1 MSEKILRK
9 KDEPMSE
16 ADQAQTWANDL
27 VRRETRGP
35 GDMPNAMRRL
45 EQRYGIPWRTF
56 WELRYRPPQD
66 VLHGV
71 WERLRQA
78 HLAECDRQMRLLKH
92 EIEITKATRPD
103 AHSVASAQAFIDE
116 TAEGP

>member
-1 MSEKILRK
+1 MSEKFLCK
-9 KDEPMSE
+9 KDEPMSG

-27 VRRETRGP
+27 VRRETMGP

-103 AHSVASAQAFIDE
+103 AHSVRSAETLANE
-116 TAEGP
+116 TAE

>member
-1 MSEKILRK
+1 MSEKILRRSS
-9 KDEPMSE
+9 EQEMSGGE
-16 ADQAQTWANDL
+16 QAQTWANYL

-45 EQRYGIPWRTF
+45 EARYGIPWRTF
-56 WELRYRPPQD
+56 WELRYRPPAD

-78 HLAECDRQMRLLKH
+78 HMAECDRQMRLLKH
-92 EIEITKATRPD
+92 EIEITKAIKPSAD
-103 AHSVASAQAFIDE
+103 SVAQAAAYADE
-116 TAEGP
+116 AVE